1 MQASRHAQSEDHA
14 LRMLQAFF
22 TRLRGSRCAFG
33 TMRQPEAIMNQPEL
47 HKLSSSKMNEI
58 HVKMIGFHLRPDIRA
73 FHLPAEN
80 C

>member
-1 MQASRHAQSEDHA
+1 
-14 LRMLQAFF
+14 MLSPKIMPCVCCLF
-22 TRLRGSRCAFG
+22 TRLRGNGARRGAFG
-33 TMRQPEAIMNQPEL
+33 MMRQPEAIMNQPEL

-58 HVKMIGFHLRPDIRA
+58 HVKLTGFHLGPDVQA

>member
-1 MQASRHAQSEDHA
+1 
-14 LRMLQAFF
+14 MLSPKIMPCACC
-22 TRLRGSRCAFG
+22 RPLRGSGARRRALG
-33 TMRQPEAIMNQPEL
+33 MMRLPEAIMNQPDL

-58 HVKMIGFHLRPDIRA
+58 HVKLTGFHLGPDVQA